1 MMETIREENK
11 QLTSEFQRLQDEIVR
26 LQLAHDS
33 VATEYRALQLQLD
46 ERHLV
51 DVHSPS
57 TTAVRR

>member
-1 MMETIREENK
+1 METIREENK
-11 QLTSEFQRLQDEIVR
+11 QLTNESQRLQDEIIR
-26 LQLAHDS
+26 LQLAYDS

-46 ERHLV
+46 GQHLV